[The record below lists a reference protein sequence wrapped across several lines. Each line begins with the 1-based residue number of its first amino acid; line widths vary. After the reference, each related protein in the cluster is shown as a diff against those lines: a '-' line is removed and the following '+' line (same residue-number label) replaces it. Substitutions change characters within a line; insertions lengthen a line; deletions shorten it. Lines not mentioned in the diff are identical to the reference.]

1 MERNNN
7 MNQRVKDIMKA
18 LDCTE
23 EEALE
28 MLADDDAIDHGEKL
42 FELTAE
48 QQKVS
53 KAARSVDRK
62 PAEAG
67 TAKQKRERKADQTK
81 RDLINTIE
89 AALMNIADEAAIEIT
104 NIERQIDFTVEG
116 RRFRVVLSA
125 PRK

>member
-1 MERNNN
+1 

-62 PAEAG
+62 PVEAG
-67 TAKQKRERKADQTK
+67 AAKQKRERKADQTK
-81 RDLINTIE
+81 RDLIATIE
-89 AALMNIADEAAIEIT
+89 AALVSIADEAAIEVT
-104 NIERQIDFTVEG
+104 NIERQLDFTVEG

>member
-1 MERNNN
+1 MERKRI
-7 MNQRVKDIMKA
+7 MDQRIKDIMKA

-53 KAARSVDRK
+53 KAARAVDRK
-62 PAEAG
+62 PAAQG
-67 TAKQKRERKADQTK
+67 TKQKRERKADQTK
-81 RDLINTIE
+81 RDLIAAIN
-89 AALMNIADEAAIEIT
+89 AALINVADEAAIEIT

>member
-1 MERNNN
+1 MD
-7 MNQRVKDIMKA
+7 QRVKDIMKA

-23 EEALE
+23 KEALE

-81 RDLINTIE
+81 RDLISTIE
-89 AALMNIADEAAIEIT
+89 AALMNVADEAAIEIT
-104 NIERQIDFTVEG
+104 NIERQLDFTVEG
-116 RRFRVVLSA
+116 RRFRIVLSA

>member
-1 MERNNN
+1 MD
-7 MNQRVKDIMKA
+7 QKVKDIMTK

-28 MLADDDAIDHGEKL
+28 VIAMDDEIEHGADPFK
-42 FELTAE
+42 LTAE
-48 QQKVS
+48 QEKVS

-62 PAEAG
+62 PAAQK
-67 TAKQKRERKADQTK
+67 AKRERKADQAK
-81 RDLINTIE
+81 RDLI
-89 AALMNIADEAAIEIT
+89 ADIRVLLEGLGAEDMEIT
-104 NIERQIDFTVEG
+104 NIERQLDFKVEG

>member
-1 MERNNN
+1 MDA
-7 MNQRVKDIMKA
+7 RVKEMMIA

-28 MLADDDAIDHGEKL
+28 VLAMDDEIDHGADPFKL
-42 FELTAE
+42 TPE
-48 QQKVS
+48 QEKVS

-62 PAEAG
+62 PAAQK
-67 TAKQKRERKADQTK
+67 AKRERKADDTK
-81 RDLINTIE
+81 RQL
-89 AALMNIADEAAIEIT
+89 IADIRVLLEGLGAEDMEVT
-104 NIERQIDFTVEG
+104 NIERQLDFKVDG

>member
-1 MERNNN
+1 MD
-7 MNQRVKDIMKA
+7 QRVKDIMKA

-28 MLADDDAIDHGEKL
+28 ILADDDAIDHGEKL

-62 PAEAG
+62 PIEAG
-67 TAKQKRERKADQTK
+67 AAKQKRERKADQTK
-81 RDLINTIE
+81 RDLMALLQSAIE
-89 AALMNIADEAAIEIT
+89 SEADEGSVALT
-104 NIERQIDFTVEG
+104 NIERQIDFEVDG

>member
-1 MERNNN
+1 MERKHI
-7 MNQRVKDIMKA
+7 MDQRVKDIMKS

-62 PAEAG
+62 PVEPGA
-67 TAKQKRERKADQTK
+67 AKQKRERKADQTK
-81 RDLINTIE
+81 RDLIAAIE
-89 AALMNIADEAAIEIT
+89 AALVNVADEAAIEIT
-104 NIERQIDFTVEG
+104 NIERQLDFTVEG

>member
-1 MERNNN
+1 MDA
-7 MNQRVKDIMKA
+7 RVKEMMIA

-28 MLADDDAIDHGEKL
+28 VLAMDDEIDHGADPFKL
-42 FELTAE
+42 TPE
-48 QQKVS
+48 QEKVS

-62 PAEAG
+62 PAAQK
-67 TAKQKRERKADQTK
+67 AKRERKADDTK
-81 RDLINTIE
+81 RKL
-89 AALMNIADEAAIEIT
+89 IADIRVLLEGLGAEDMEVT
-104 NIERQIDFTVEG
+104 NIERQLDFKVDG

>member
-1 MERNNN
+1 MDV
-7 MNQRVKDIMKA
+7 RVKEMMIA

-28 MLADDDAIDHGEKL
+28 VLAMDDEIEHGADPFKL
-42 FELTAE
+42 TPE
-48 QQKVS
+48 QEKVS

-62 PAEAG
+62 PAAQK
-67 TAKQKRERKADQTK
+67 AKRERKADDTK
-81 RDLINTIE
+81 RKL
-89 AALMNIADEAAIEIT
+89 IADIRVLLEGLGAEDMEVT
-104 NIERQIDFTVEG
+104 NIERQLDFKVEG

>member
-1 MERNNN
+1 MDA
-7 MNQRVKDIMKA
+7 RVKEMMIA

-28 MLADDDAIDHGEKL
+28 VLAMDEEIDHGADPFKL
-42 FELTAE
+42 TPE
-48 QQKVS
+48 QEKVS

-62 PAEAG
+62 PANPGTKNKRTRKEDPTKQHLVSMIRVLLEGAG
-67 TAKQKRERKADQTK
+67 AEDMTV
-81 RDLINTIE
+81 
-89 AALMNIADEAAIEIT
+89 T
-104 NIERQIDFTVEG
+104 NPERQLDFAVDG